1 MKSEIVNN
9 LRGGMGFG
17 IAFPLPINDML
28 TIHLYHNAILFNV
41 INNGGDIARAN
52 LFEIDIGFF

>member
-1 MKSEIVNN
+1 
-9 LRGGMGFG
+9 MGFG